1 MMRALLK
8 KVCMK
13 VSRNGLCYRDKC
25 YQKRVMFGARLH
37 TFPHVRGGLTLQ
49 GVGKVYLSFVVGA
62 GAIVSP
68 RCTSCVC
75 FMLLLVIFFDFV
87 ACWGE

>member
-1 MMRALLK
+1 MLPK
-8 KVCMK
+8 KSNVWSK
-13 VSRNGLCYRDKC
+13 ATYVSTCAGWVNITGCRE
-25 YQKRVMFGARLH
+25 
-37 TFPHVRGGLTLQ
+37 
-49 GVGKVYLSFVVGA
+49 VGKVYLSFVVGA